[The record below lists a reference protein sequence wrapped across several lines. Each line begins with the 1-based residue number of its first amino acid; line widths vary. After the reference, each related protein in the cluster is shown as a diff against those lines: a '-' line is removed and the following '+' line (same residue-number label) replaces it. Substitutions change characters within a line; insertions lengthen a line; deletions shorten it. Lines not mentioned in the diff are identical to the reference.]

1 MSDLLR
7 AFFALLNQMF
17 EAGIAVTALSL
28 FLRAL
33 TFNLRD
39 RVSRSFAVILACVM
53 VVYSGE
59 AISGALE
66 PSRGLEFWLRFQW
79 VGLIFFPVAY
89 MHFADAV
96 LETTGRPSRGRRRR
110 AIWAAYGI
118 AALFL
123 IALPLGYLLGPV
135 VSDAVPFPRL
145 APGLLSPW
153 FMALYLAGVSFG
165 AVMLYR
171 AYRRTRMVVSQR
183 RIGYFQVGALVLA
196 VGTFPFLQISSRFAA
211 EYDLLFLALAILG
224 NLAVFWFL
232 VLMAYSVAF
241 FGVAW
246 PDRII
251 RSRLLKWL
259 LRGPVTLFAV
269 LLLMT
274 ATHTIGSLLG
284 AEYSVAIPIITV
296 TSVLLFE
303 HAITLVYPAIEKWFF
318 YGPDRADV
326 ELLHNLEERLISSGD
341 LKQYLEAVLASV
353 CDKFQVSTAFVG
365 ALGEGGIEDVVRLG
379 DEKLLEEGLGEDL
392 LPMVKKSGEQG
403 GGTLFAW
410 GRFWLLPLYS
420 YQDPQQLLGVLGVQ
434 QREDHV
440 LEDGLG
446 ETLAALGRRA
456 ALGLDDRRL
465 QQQLL
470 ASLEALGPRVGMIQ
484 RLRAAARY
492 DQRDLLIEVDDVE
505 KPKDFAPWVKD
516 ALTHYWG
523 GPKLTDNPLLGLE
536 IVQRAMADYDGNPA
550 NAMRSI
556 LKQAVEKVRPEGER
570 RFTGEWILYNIL
582 EMKFM
587 EGRKVREIA
596 MKLAMSEADLYRKQR
611 VAIESVANM
620 ILEMEREAGQRGK
633 RDNEAHD

>member
-1 MSDLLR
+1 MSELLR
-7 AFFALLNQMF
+7 AFLALLNQMF
-17 EAGIAVTALSL
+17 EAGIAITALSL

-66 PSRGLEFWLRFQW
+66 PSKGLEFWLRFQW

-96 LETTGRPSRGRRRR
+96 LETTGRPSRGRRRK
-110 AIWAAYGI
+110 AIWASYGL
-118 AALFL
+118 ATLFL
-123 IALPLGYLLGPV
+123 IALPLGWFLGPV
-135 VSDAVPFPRL
+135 ELDSVPFPRL
-145 APGLLSPW
+145 APGILSPW
-153 FMALYLAGVSFG
+153 FMGLYLAAVVFA

-171 AYRRTRMVVSQR
+171 AYRRTRLVVSQR

-196 VGTFPFLQISSRFAA
+196 VGTFPYLQISSAFAA
-211 EYDLLFLALAILG
+211 RYDLLFLALVNLG
-224 NLAVFWFL
+224 NMAVFWFL

-241 FGVAW
+241 FGVSW

-274 ATHTIGSLLG
+274 ATHTISSFLGS
-284 AEYSVAIPIITV
+284 EYSVAIPIITV

-303 HAITLVYPAIEKWFF
+303 HVITLVFPTIERWFF
-318 YGPDRADV
+318 FGPERMDL
-326 ELLHNLEERLISSGD
+326 ELLHNLEERLVSSSD
-341 LKQYLEAVLASV
+341 LRQFLEAVLASV

-365 ALGEGGIEDVVRLG
+365 ALGENGIETVIRVG
-379 DEKLLEEGLGEDL
+379 DEKLLEEGLGANL
-392 LPMVKKSGEQG
+392 LPTVQKSQETG
-403 GGTLFAW
+403 GGELFAW
-410 GRFWLLPLYS
+410 GKFWLYPLYS
-420 YQDPQQLLGVLGVQ
+420 FQSPRQLLGVLGVQ
-434 QREDHV
+434 QRQDHA
-440 LEDGLG
+440 LEEGLG
-446 ETLAALGRRA
+446 ETLTALGRRA
-456 ALGLDDRRL
+456 ALGLEDRRL

-492 DQRDLLIEVDDVE
+492 DQRELLIEVDDPE
-505 KPKDFAPWVKD
+505 QPRDFAPWVKD
-516 ALTHYWG
+516 ALSHYWG

-536 IVQRAMADYDGNPA
+536 IVQRAMAQYDGNPA

-556 LKQAVEKVRPEGER
+556 LKEAVEKVRPEGER
-570 RFTGEWILYNIL
+570 RFTAEWILYNIL

-611 VAIESVANM
+611 VAVESVATM
-620 ILEMEREAGQRGK
+620 ILEMEREANAKGK
-633 RDNEAHD
+633 RAHENND